1 MGRNEFANLGD
12 EIKDA
17 VQSAINKGDFAKLRA
32 EIGDSVN
39 QAFDEIKQSLQG
51 TWNDSNVKQPGSKQN
66 EKHQDLFVL
75 SGICFQVLQKR
86 AAAHRGSL
94 SFFAFGRVVHMV
106 F

>member
-66 EKHQDLFVL
+66 ENQERQ
-75 SGICFQVLQKR
+75 S
-86 AAAHRGSL
+86 
-94 SFFAFGRVVHMV
+94 
-106 F
+106 

>member
-66 EKHQDLFVL
+66 ENQERQ
-75 SGICFQVLQKR
+75 SGQAGQNGQ
-86 AAAHRGSL
+86 AAQNYR
-94 SFFAFGRVVHMV
+94 R
-106 F
+106 

>member
-51 TWNDSNVKQPGSKQN
+51 TTGENQPGSLVRRRGKTRRGEPTLRQPA
-66 EKHQDLFVL
+66 LPVL
-75 SGICFQVLQKR
+75 PAEGCPTR
-86 AAAHRGSL
+86 EEAAYVPGQR
-94 SFFAFGRVVHMV
+94 
-106 F
+106 